1 MSVLVKICGITNVED
16 AEAAVQAGADA
27 LGFVF
32 FSRSPRFVK
41 IDTAAYI
48 VRNIPSHIW
57 RVGVFVNPSKDL
69 LTEAI
74 DACGLTVIQLHG
86 DETPEVCSQV
96 LQLGVQV
103 MKAFRVKDI
112 SVMKEVERYRADYV
126 LLDTYIEHAYGGTGA
141 AFNWEIGREIVAKGM
156 KVFLAGGLTPEN
168 VADAVRI
175 VKPFGVDVSSG
186 VEHSPGR
193 KDPARLRAFIRAAK
207 SVDLQEI

>member
-32 FSRSPRFVK
+32 FPRSPRFVK

-48 VRNIPSHIW
+48 ARNIPSHIW
-57 RVGVFVNPSKDL
+57 RVGVFINPSEDL
-69 LTEAI
+69 LTDAI

-126 LLDTYIEHAYGGTGA
+126 LLDTYMEHAYGGTGA

-168 VADAVRI
+168 VANAVRI
-175 VKPFGVDVSSG
+175 VRPFGVDVSSG

-207 SVDLQEI
+207 SVDLQKI